1 MTRNLKLVV
10 NNIQASEKKEYF
22 FEKDELKIILDLYA
36 KMVSEG
42 SWKDYG
48 LQISNKQVS
57 FTVFKNTAEN
67 AKYKICKNFKPTNKN
82 LKYLI
87 TDTNGK
93 ILKNS
98 YDLKYLLKNT
108 NWKKIINII

>member
-1 MTRNLKLVV
+1 MNRDLKLVV
-10 NNIQASEKKEYF
+10 DNSFKKKENKLFFEKKE
-22 FEKDELKIILDLYA
+22 LKNILDLYA
-36 KMVSEG
+36 KMVSKG

-48 LQISNKQVS
+48 LHISSKRVS
-57 FTVFKNTAEN
+57 FSVFKNAAEN
-67 AKYKICKNFKPTNKN
+67 AIYNISKNFKPSNKN

-98 YDLKYLLKNT
+98 YDLKILLNKVD
-108 NWKKIINII
+108 WKKI